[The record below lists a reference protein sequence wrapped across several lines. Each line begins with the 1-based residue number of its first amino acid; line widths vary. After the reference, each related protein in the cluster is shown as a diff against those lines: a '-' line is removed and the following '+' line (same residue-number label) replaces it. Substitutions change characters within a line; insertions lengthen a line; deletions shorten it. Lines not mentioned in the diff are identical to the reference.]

1 MLFTAALV
9 QAHWVTTDV
18 WHELEPQSMASV
30 LPVSPLLSVS
40 ALPLR
45 SADLPS
51 ISQLE
56 PSQLEEPGRVEAPG
70 PANGQRLPEAG
81 LRWKMSSQLDPS
93 LARGEVM
100 MILIRTIIE
109 VIIISV
115 SPEKDVTMPSM
126 LMLLGFTNE
135 DRLWDSCVLQH
146 WFIPHQGLA
155 PSRGRSHGP
164 SS

>member
-56 PSQLEEPGRVEAPG
+56 PSQLVCVRQINIRDGRP
-70 PANGQRLPEAG
+70 RD
-81 LRWKMSSQLDPS
+81 K
-93 LARGEVM
+93 
-100 MILIRTIIE
+100 
-109 VIIISV
+109 
-115 SPEKDVTMPSM
+115 
-126 LMLLGFTNE
+126 
-135 DRLWDSCVLQH
+135 
-146 WFIPHQGLA
+146 
-155 PSRGRSHGP
+155 
-164 SS
+164 

>member
-1 MLFTAALV
+1 M
-9 QAHWVTTDV
+9 
-18 WHELEPQSMASV
+18 
-30 LPVSPLLSVS
+30 
-40 ALPLR
+40 
-45 SADLPS
+45 DLPS

-56 PSQLEEPGRVEAPG
+56 PRASLRRAQPSARGCLRP
-70 PANGQRLPEAG
+70 G